1 MKITLDR
8 VALKELIDTDPN
20 FELELKAAVISEV
33 GRRFFEKDS
42 VRIIKEADKELFDQ
56 ALRSFQG
63 EQDILLLVQQALTA
77 YLTKRDSSYYS
88 SVSLSTEARQ
98 TLDRYVE
105 LGIERVLRDASGK
118 VEAAFTAS
126 IQKQLDLKLNDKE
139 IEERIEKRVN
149 RLVDAEID
157 RRVNEKV
164 AERLAQL
171 SEAMHLAATNVAG
184 A

>member
-8 VALKELIDTDPN
+8 VALKSLIDSDPD
-20 FELELKAAVISEV
+20 FELELKAAVITEV

-42 VRIIKEADKELFDQ
+42 DRIIKNADKELFDK

-63 EQDILLLVQQALTA
+63 EQDLLHLVQRALTA

-88 SVSLSTEARQ
+88 SVTLSDDARK
-98 TLDRYVE
+98 TLDSYVAM
-105 LGIERVLRDASGK
+105 GKERALRDASSR
-118 VEAAFTAS
+118 VDAEFTAS
-126 IQKQLDLKLNDKE
+126 IQKQVEAKLNDKE

-157 RRVNEKV
+157 RRVDERFR
-164 AERLAQL
+164 ERLATL
-171 SEAMHLAATNVAG
+171 GAALVAG